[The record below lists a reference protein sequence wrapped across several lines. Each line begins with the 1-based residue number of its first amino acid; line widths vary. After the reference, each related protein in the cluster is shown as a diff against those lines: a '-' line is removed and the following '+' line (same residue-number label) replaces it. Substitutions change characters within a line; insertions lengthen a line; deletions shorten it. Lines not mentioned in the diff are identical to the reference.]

1 MLTKNW
7 NEYNQDE
14 KSKLLFHVYVYYG
27 KANDIIDHLDE
38 YRKLISTN
46 PDDVLKIYI
55 TAKYL
60 NFDPQRAIAKALREN
75 KLKTLFTLTEP
86 IDFSNPD
93 VINTLNKFLDEIVFT
108 YNYENLKNSRFR
120 KTL

>member
-60 NFDPQRAIAKALREN
+60 NFAYNIQ
-75 KLKTLFTLTEP
+75 TEKED
-86 IDFSNPD
+86 IYG
-93 VINTLNKFLDEIVFT
+93 IK
-108 YNYENLKNSRFR
+108 KMG
-120 KTL
+120 